1 VLSPPDEHA
10 RSMPGK
16 GRVLVVD
23 DDPKFVDVTVRSLE
37 RAGYHCI
44 TGGSGDQALWAV
56 LTDRPDVIVLDVMMP
71 HPSGIEVCRHLRND
85 GWTGG
90 VVVVS
95 ARCSASD
102 RATAERAGADAF
114 LGKPFPL
121 SELVG
126 VVDRLVPRPAE
137 ATRDEEGAR
146 RIDDAGG

>member
-1 VLSPPDEHA
+1 
-10 RSMPGK
+10 
-16 GRVLVVD
+16 
-23 DDPKFVDVTVRSLE
+23 
-37 RAGYHCI
+37 
-44 TGGSGDQALWAV
+44 LWAV

-85 GWTGG
+85 GWIGG

-95 ARCSASD
+95 ARCSTSD
-102 RATAERAGADAF
+102 RATAERAGADVF

-126 VVDRLVPRPAE
+126 VVDRLVPGPAE